1 MTIQP
6 VRLIK
11 DARTAEMEVVAMLR
25 VLVVPSLSAEARE
38 SSPRLDPNWLSMA
51 QAPMSVSVSPRKGE
65 LVTSDN
71 QRQVCVPR
79 GREAGRQ
86 GGRLASWQGGRLASW
101 QGGRLARRRKCGKLR
116 KRLY

>member
-65 LVTSDN
+65 LVTS
-71 QRQVCVPR
+71 
-79 GREAGRQ
+79 RQ
-86 GGRLASWQGGRLASW
+86 GGRLASWQA
-101 QGGRLARRRKCGKLR
+101 GRLARRRKRGKLR